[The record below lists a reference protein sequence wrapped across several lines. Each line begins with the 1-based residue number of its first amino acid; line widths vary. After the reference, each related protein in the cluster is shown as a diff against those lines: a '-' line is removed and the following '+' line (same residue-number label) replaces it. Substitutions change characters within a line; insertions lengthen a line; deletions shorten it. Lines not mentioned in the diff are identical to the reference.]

1 MGHPGCR
8 KGDGGAYLYRKPL
21 SQLALSAVLK
31 LTDVAQKKKI
41 RKTTVAKAKAK
52 EKSNKTSTGKNRKE
66 MIKAKGKVAARAAA

>member
-1 MGHPGCR
+1 
-8 KGDGGAYLYRKPL
+8 
-21 SQLALSAVLK
+21 LALSAVLK

-41 RKTTVAKAKAK
+41 RKTIVTKAKAK